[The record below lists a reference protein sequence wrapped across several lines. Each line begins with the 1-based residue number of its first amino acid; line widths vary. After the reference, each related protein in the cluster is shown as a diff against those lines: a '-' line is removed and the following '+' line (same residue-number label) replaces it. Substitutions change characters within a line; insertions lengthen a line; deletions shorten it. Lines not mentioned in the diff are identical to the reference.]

1 MSSFPIMLSFGYL
14 RPVGPA
20 TILFLHS
27 PQTSSQP
34 PTAKT
39 SQLAAQDGQKKN
51 SIYFQRYATQAAP
64 SLKVGPMS

>member
-27 PQTSSQP
+27 PQTSQP

-39 SQLAAQDGQKKN
+39 SQLAAQDGKKKP

>member
-27 PQTSSQP
+27 PQTSQP

-39 SQLAAQDGQKKN
+39 SQLAAQDGKKN
-51 SIYFQRYATQAAP
+51 PVYTSKDMQLRLPQA
-64 SLKVGPMS
+64 SKWGP